1 MDRRPSQLNRAK
13 DAYRALRAP
22 ADAHGQALNRF
33 ASRHAIRRLGWL
45 PVAAF
50 ASAVG
55 VAVLVAPR
63 VGYPPDVESVALSP
77 VALAR
82 LDMRQAPTTFTPTM
96 AALSI
101 PALSDLEVPSLN
113 RISIPKLTVEQE
125 TL

>member
-1 MDRRPSQLNRAK
+1 MDRRPNTLNRVT
-13 DAYRALRAP
+13 DAYREMRAP
-22 ADAHGQALNRF
+22 ADAQPQALSRF
-33 ASRHAIRRLGWL
+33 AARRSIRRVGWL

-55 VAVLVAPR
+55 VAVLLAPR
-63 VGYPPDVESVALSP
+63 VWYPPDEESVALSP

-82 LDMRQAPTTFTPTM
+82 LDLRQAPTAFTPTM
-96 AALSI
+96 VALSL